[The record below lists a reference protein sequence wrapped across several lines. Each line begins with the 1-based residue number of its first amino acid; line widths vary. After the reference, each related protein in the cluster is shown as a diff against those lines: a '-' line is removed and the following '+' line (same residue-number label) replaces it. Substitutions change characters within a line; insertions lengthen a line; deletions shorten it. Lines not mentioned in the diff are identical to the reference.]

1 MYKLEKMLKVLTTM
15 KESDQVFDSDH
26 WLRIQTTMTQGQ

>member
-15 KESDQVFDSDH
+15 KKDRS
-26 WLRIQTTMTQGQ
+26 QTKSLTLTTGCGFKPQ